1 MKINFLNLLG
11 IKTEG
16 DSQMDSYGCIETMGL
31 LTAIEAADA
40 ALKAANVK
48 LMNCYVV
55 KGGIVTIEISGDV
68 AAVTAAVDAGSES
81 AKRLG
86 NFLSKNVIARMDN
99 ETKKILTGD
108 TFTSNNNS
116 SNSVEATEAELLLE
130 EMSELENLSEL
141 DELEGILSGETPTA
155 EGDIP
160 IYDEVI
166 KSSEFSELENDDEV
180 KIITEVVK
188 RTDSDGESHASQER
202 VLISTKEIVEEE
214 NKDYQDMK
222 VTELRILV
230 KNLKTSHNWN
240 QIKGMNKKKLIE
252 ILKKKN

>member
-1 MKINFLNLLG
+1 MG
-11 IKTEG
+11 IETEG
-16 DSQMDSYGCIETMGL
+16 DSQMDSYGYIETMGL

-40 ALKAANVK
+40 ALKAANVE

-55 KGGIVTIEISGDV
+55 KGGIVTIEIAGDV

-99 ETKKILTGD
+99 ETKKILNGN
-108 TFTSNNNS
+108 TFLSNNGDNNKS
-116 SNSVEATEAELLLE
+116 SEEATEAELLLVE
-130 EMSELENLSEL
+130 IPELESISEL
-141 DELEGILSGETPTA
+141 DELEGIISGEAPTA
-155 EGDIP
+155 EGEIP
-160 IYDEVI
+160 VYDEVV
-166 KSSEFSELENDDEV
+166 KSPEFSELENDGET
-180 KIITEVVK
+180 KIITETVK
-188 RTDSDGESHASQER
+188 KTDTDGEIHNSQEK
-202 VLISTKEIVEEE
+202 VLVEKKEEKEEE
-214 NKDYQDMK
+214 GKDYQEMK

-252 ILKKKN
+252 ILKKNKVM

>member
-1 MKINFLNLLG
+1 MKIIFLNLLG
-11 IKTEG
+11 IETEG
-16 DSQMDSYGCIETMGL
+16 DSQMDSYGYIETMGL

-86 NFLSKNVIARMDN
+86 NFLSKNVIARIDD

-108 TFTSNNNS
+108 TFILNNNS
-116 SNSVEATEAELLLE
+116 SSVEATEAELLLE

-155 EGDIP
+155 EGEIP

-166 KSSEFSELENDDEV
+166 KSSEFSELENDDEI
-180 KIITEVVK
+180 KIITETVK
-188 RTDSDGESHASQER
+188 KTDSDGEVQTSQEK
-202 VLISTKEIVEEE
+202 VLVNTEIVKDED
-214 NKDYQDMK
+214 NKDYQNMK

-240 QIKGMNKKKLIE
+240 QIKGMNKKKLVE
-252 ILKKKN
+252 ILKKNN